1 MLPRSLLATV
11 SLASALYA
19 APALTTI
26 QDVLYKADGTRFNG
40 TLTISWHSFESA
52 DNSAVI
58 TQSTTVRVLD
68 GNLRV
73 QLVPGAAATP
83 PSTYSVVYNSDGR
96 VQFRET
102 WSVPV
107 SQQPLRVSQVRVT
120 AGSSTGGST
129 GSTGSTGADT
139 GTGTTTVTESEVTG
153 LLADLGS
160 RPVKG
165 PAYAPAGVAVVDS
178 SGLLET
184 ASGVPTDCLHVDGSS
199 GPCGTQSPSFTDANV
214 PAGVVD
220 GSNAAF
226 TLAAVPN
233 PATSLNLYR
242 NGLLLKAG
250 QDYTLSGQS
259 VQFVAGAVPQPGD
272 TLLASYRLS
281 GSTGTNSPAYPVAQV
296 LCSGNGTS
304 VNSATLAS
312 MGTCTIPGGFL
323 LAGDRVEIRFD
334 LSHQG
339 TAAGFT
345 FEVDWGGTAVL
356 HRTGAAGDVQIAGRA
371 DVAVLSSGAQFDVQ
385 SWGTLLGFAAGVGT
399 ATDAYASGLTI
410 NFQASAAG
418 GDSVTLGEF
427 SVVRLP

>member
-11 SLASALYA
+11 LLASAVSA
-19 APALTTI
+19 EPALTTI

-40 TLTISWHSFESA
+40 TLTISWHSFQSA
-52 DNSAVI
+52 DSSAVVM
-58 TQSTTVRVLD
+58 QSTTVRVLD

-107 SQQPLRVSQVRVT
+107 SQQPLRVSQVRVAT
-120 AGSSTGGST
+120 SSAGSSTAAG
-129 GSTGSTGADT
+129 DT
-139 GTGTTTVTESEVTG
+139 SSGTTSVTESDVTG

-165 PAYAPAGVAVVDS
+165 PGYAPAGAAIVDS

-184 ASGVPTDCLHVDGSS
+184 AAGVPTDCLHVDGSS
-199 GPCGTQSPSFTDANV
+199 GPCGAQAPSFTDADI

-220 GSNAAF
+220 GSNATF
-226 TLAAVPN
+226 TLSAT
-233 PATSLNLYR
+233 PAPTASLSLYR
-242 NGLLLKAG
+242 NGLLQKAG
-250 QDYTLSGQS
+250 QDYTLTGQS
-259 VQFVAGAVPQPGD
+259 LQFAAGAVPQPGD
-272 TLLASYRLS
+272 TLLASYRLD
-281 GSTGTNSPAYPVAQV
+281 GSAGTTSSYPVAQV

-304 VNSATLAS
+304 VSSSALAS
-312 MGTCTIPGGFL
+312 VGACTIPGGIL
-323 LAGDRVEIRFD
+323 QAGDRVEIHFD

-345 FEVDWGGTAVL
+345 FEVDWGATAIV
-356 HRTGAAGDVQIAGRA
+356 HRTGAASDAQIAGRA
-371 DVAVLSSGAQFDVQ
+371 DAAILSSGAQLDVQ
-385 SWGTLLGFAAGVGT
+385 SWGTVLGFATGVGN
-399 ATDAYASGLTI
+399 ATDAYANGLTI
-410 NFQASAAG
+410 NFQASASG
-418 GDSVTLGEF
+418 GDSVAMSEF